1 MENFEIN
8 PALDTE
14 SRPHQIWSC
23 QSPFR
28 SVYFVV
34 CNDVTRFT
42 LLRVSY
48 SVEITFKKKFI
59 IGRYKQKLASCS
71 SFSFSFF
78 SYSISFQQH
87 VILTCWIT
95 EWERSLE
102 ILVLRVWVHRWHHVF
117 LLSCIIH
124 VIAICIVLKCVHFHH
139 HKFRTLVN
147 VKNFILYNY
156 FNNY

>member
-71 SFSFSFF
+71 SFSFLFFLFHFLPTARNFNLLNNRVRTKPRNISSSSMSTSMTSRFFVIVYYSRNCNLHSFKMCSF
-78 SYSISFQQH
+78 SSSQVSYISK
-87 VILTCWIT
+87 
-95 EWERSLE
+95 R
-102 ILVLRVWVHRWHHVF
+102 
-117 LLSCIIH
+117 
-124 VIAICIVLKCVHFHH
+124 K
-139 HKFRTLVN
+139 KFY
-147 VKNFILYNY
+147 FI
-156 FNNY
+156 